1 MSASSEAVVALPDGV
16 DLHAR
21 PAADFVRTAM
31 GFDATVQVFADDRR
45 ADAKSLLGVL
55 GLGAR
60 RGTALRLSAEGPDAD
75 GALAALVTC
84 VAGFVE

>member
-1 MSASSEAVVALPDGV
+1 MPASSESVVQLPDDV

-21 PAADFVRTAM
+21 PAARFVRTAM
-31 GFDATVQVFADDRR
+31 RFDATVNVFAGDRR
-45 ADAKSLLGVL
+45 ADAKSLLAVL

-60 RGTALRLSAEGPDAD
+60 RGTALQLSAEGPDAD

-84 VAGFVE
+84 VAGLVE